1 MSGKVKANLWLST
14 YVESGISPRA
24 YLQEEVPPT
33 RIVQEIFA
41 ASTMRQIR
49 QCLQQNSARSLLWQH
64 SAVRHLQ
71 LQQRQVSKRVG
82 NC

>member
-24 YLQEEVPPT
+24 YLQEEMPPT

-41 ASTMRQIR
+41 ASTMRHIR
-49 QCLQQNSARSLLWQH
+49 QCLQQNSARRPGHCYGST
-64 SAVRHLQ
+64 
-71 LQQRQVSKRVG
+71 QQFATCSYSSDKFP
-82 NC
+82 NA